1 MTEDEGRMFEE
12 YTVLAVV
19 HIMYTMGMCIYI
31 YIYIYIYI
39 IIYMHNVQ
47 NLQIFYVIIGSGR
60 GARGLKPPLF

>member
-19 HIMYTMGMCIYI
+19 HTMYTMGMCI

-47 NLQIFYVIIGSGR
+47 NLQIFYVVIGSGK
-60 GARGLKPPLF
+60 GG

>member
-12 YTVLAVV
+12 YTVLAMV
-19 HIMYTMGMCIYI
+19 HIIMYTMGMYM
-31 YIYIYIYI
+31 YI

-47 NLQIFYVIIGSGR
+47 NLQIFYVVIGSGK